1 MYNFK
6 DPIYE
11 QWLLSEDKD
20 VFVAS
25 LDEMQLS
32 CLTNIDGH
40 AWFRKQE
47 YPPADE
53 FNDAWVKNDQ
63 AALDEYRN
71 KCLAVKSKYPKYSE

>member
-1 MYNFK
+1 MNNFK
-6 DPIYE
+6 NPIYE

-20 VFVAS
+20 AFVAS

-47 YPPADE
+47 YPLAEE